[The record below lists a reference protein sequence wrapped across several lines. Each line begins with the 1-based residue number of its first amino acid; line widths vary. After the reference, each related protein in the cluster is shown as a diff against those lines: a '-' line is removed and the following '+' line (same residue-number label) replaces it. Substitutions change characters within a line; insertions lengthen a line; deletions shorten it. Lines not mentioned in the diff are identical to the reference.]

1 MTVEDYR
8 VQVAQALRTSLR
20 ETGLAPVLLVGAGL
34 SKRYMDAPTWSQ
46 LLRAILRRIDAR
58 FPLEFYLQRSRG
70 DLIGAAED
78 ISEAVHRWAWGAGR
92 SAFAPALFEGT
103 TDHHIFIKTLVA
115 TELRSM
121 TEARA
126 WERLAPALQDEV
138 AQLQAIR
145 NKIVVTTNYDT
156 FFEDLAGLRSVFG
169 KDTLLHDF
177 GGDGFVLKV
186 HGCRTDPASL
196 VLMPADYDGISLK
209 HKYVSAK
216 LLTYFAE
223 RTVLVLGYSLYD
235 PDIRGLLLD
244 AAEALGRKV
253 MGNVFFVTH
262 QPEPDSAQATVT
274 EVSENGRVAACVNA
288 CTTEFEWLYKAL
300 H

>member
-1 MTVEDYR
+1 MTVADYR
-8 VQVAQALRTSLR
+8 AHVGRALRDSLR
-20 ETGLAPVLLVGAGL
+20 ETELAPVLLVGAGL

-46 LLRAILRRIDAR
+46 LLGSILTRIDAPY
-58 FPLEFYLQRSRG
+58 PLEFYLQRHRG
-70 DLIGAAED
+70 DLIGAAEA
-78 ISEAVHRWAWGAGR
+78 ISDAVHQWAWQAGR
-92 SAFAPALFEGT
+92 DAFAAELFGGS

-115 TELRSM
+115 EELRQM

-126 WERLAPALQDEV
+126 WETPGHPLQQEV

-145 NKIVVTTNYDT
+145 KKIVVTTNYDT
-156 FFEDLAGLRSVFG
+156 FFEDLAGLHSVFG
-169 KDTLLHDF
+169 RDTLLHDF
-177 GGDGFVLKV
+177 GGEGFVLKV
-186 HGCRTDPASL
+186 HGCMTDPASL
-196 VLMPADYDGISLK
+196 VLMPGDYDGISLK

-223 RTVLVLGYSLYD
+223 RTVLILGYSLYD

-253 MGNVFFVTH
+253 MANVFFVTH
-262 QPEPDSAQATVT
+262 QPEPDSADAGYT
-274 EVSENGRVAACVNA
+274 EVAENGRVARCLNP
-288 CTTEFEWLYKAL
+288 CTTDFGWLYAAL